1 MERAPSHGIL
11 QREAEMRISVKLA
24 DLIGAELHKIPMV
37 SGAG

>member
-1 MERAPSHGIL
+1 
-11 QREAEMRISVKLA
+11 MRISVKLA